1 MKKQFTLLVLL
12 TAISFVVFAG
22 GQKRKVLV
30 IGVDGCR
37 SDALQQAVTPN
48 IDSLVAKGF
57 YSYNSWHCDITVSG
71 PSWSS
76 IMCGV
81 YHNKHGVTGNSYS
94 NSNYNVYP
102 YFPKRAKEI
111 KPNLKCIQYTEWAP
125 MSDNV
130 YNDGW
135 DSKLKGPDGATSTT
149 GDAAVAQIQDPDV
162 DVLFTYFDAVDLSGH
177 ATGFTPNNTVYIN
190 AIQNVDVQIGR
201 IIHQLRLRPTYA
213 QEDWLVLL
221 TTDHGG
227 IGTGH
232 GGNTITERNIWWIG
246 YSDRG
251 IAKQISG
258 PDPGTYNTASLP
270 TIPAINTDTQKLA
283 PVQVDIAVTALH
295 HLIYGSGVRPEQ
307 RTDWNLDGKSWLC
320 DMGLCDATGVEDIA
334 DGGMEVKVFPN
345 PSFGM
350 LTLYYTS
357 ETSKNVGVKVF
368 DNSGR
373 LVLEKQNFFQGVK
386 ENLDLSTQP
395 KGAYYIEIKDG
406 EKTVVKK
413 VVLQ

>member
-1 MKKQFTLLVLL
+1 MKKQITLIALL
-12 TAISFVVFAG
+12 LIVAVSAFAG

-30 IGVDGCR
+30 IGVDGTR
-37 SDALQQAVTPN
+37 ADALQQANTPN

-57 YSYNSWHCDITVSG
+57 YTFNSWHIDITVSG

-81 YHNKHGVTGNSYS
+81 YHQKHGVTGNSYS
-94 NSNYNVYP
+94 NSNYNTYP

-149 GDAAVAQIQDPDV
+149 GDAAVTQIQDPDV
-162 DVLFTYFDAVDLSGH
+162 DVLFTYFDAVDLTGH
-177 ATGFTPNNTVYIN
+177 STGFSPNNAAYIT
-190 AIQNVDVQIGR
+190 AIENVDVQIGR
-201 IIHQLRLRPTYA
+201 IIHQLRTRPTYA
-213 QEDWLVLL
+213 QEDWLILI

-232 GGNTITERNIWWIG
+232 GANTLSERNIWWIG

-251 IAKQISG
+251 IAYQV
-258 PDPGTYNTASLP
+258 PAQVDPGTYNTAS
-270 TIPAINTDTQKLA
+270 IPVTAAIDTAKQRLS
-283 PVQVDIAVTALH
+283 PVQADIAVTALH
-295 HLIYGSGVRPEQ
+295 HLIYGSGVRPES

-320 DMGLCDATGVEDIA
+320 DMGLCDPTGIDNTAQQKMDVKLFYNSNSSLLTIWNENANSANTAFDIFDLNGKLMIHQ
-334 DGGMEVKVFPN
+334 DGNGQLKNNVDVSGLPSASYVLVASDNHAKVAKTF
-345 PSFGM
+345 
-350 LTLYYTS
+350 
-357 ETSKNVGVKVF
+357 
-368 DNSGR
+368 
-373 LVLEKQNFFQGVK
+373 
-386 ENLDLSTQP
+386 
-395 KGAYYIEIKDG
+395 IK
-406 EKTVVKK
+406 
-413 VVLQ
+413 